1 MRWAWRDH
9 RKQSERLDAVTW
21 CPDHGKNL
29 FSNRKDAKRAIR
41 IQHLGGT
48 TPMREYRCHARE
60 GWHIGHLPQAVKW
73 GVRTRSEHYG
83 ESS

>member
-29 FSNRKDAKRAIR
+29 FSNRKDAKRGIR
-41 IQHLGGT
+41 NMPRTGN
-48 TPMREYRCHARE
+48 PMREYRCDTRE
-60 GWHIGHLPQAVKW
+60 GWHIGHLPNAVKW
-73 GVRTRSEHYG
+73 GVRTRDEHYEG
-83 ESS
+83 QS